1 MVNLRVVGW
10 LALAWALSLDA
21 FAAESTQPPTP
32 AETAVAAI
40 GSAKEPCAALAGV
53 ARSHG
58 IPLEGVDQSSEGAVV
73 NPGDSVTALVTLV
86 EKSHRTEWLLYVSAD
101 RQNPSATNKPSRM
114 VMHSTTGRK
123 FEFEST
129 RVPVSVR
136 TLGPYDASN
145 QTHKLKPT
153 DKTARVSLQQGY
165 LALGLDNAAKAAM
178 RLRKSKTKGGLA
190 YGPRSFGEK
199 ALARGRE
206 LTNVI
211 HLTVEEERALG
222 GAGPALESYFT
233 IVQQTEGLSDILF
246 KLVDLPSMWSIARNR
261 GVSANFQFGNKPI
274 RERKVVAGNPAVYE
288 MPVALELNG
297 QDALHITLVATR
309 PQPPLLACAGITG
322 LVAARPGAKDTY
334 LTVQLLSAKRAPTAT
349 NTAVTW
355 QPRHQ
360 ENSIP

>member
-1 MVNLRVVGW
+1 MVNLHVVGW
-10 LALAWALSLDA
+10 LVLAWALSLDA
-21 FAAESTQPPTP
+21 FAAQPPSP
-32 AETAVAAI
+32 AEAALAAI
-40 GSAKEPCAALAGV
+40 GSTTEPCAALAAV

-58 IPLEGVDQSSEGAVV
+58 IPLDGVDQFTEGAAV

-86 EKSHRTEWLLYVSAD
+86 EKSCRTEWLLYVSAD
-101 RQNPSATNKPSRM
+101 RQGPSATNKPSKM

-145 QTHKLKPT
+145 QKRKLKPT

-190 YGPRSFGEK
+190 YGPRPFGEK

-206 LTNVI
+206 LTNNI

-261 GVSANFQFGNKPI
+261 GVAANFQFGNQEI
-274 RERKVVAGNPAVYE
+274 RERQVAAGNPAVYE
-288 MPVALELNG
+288 IPVALELNG
-297 QDALHITLVATR
+297 QVALHITLVATR
-309 PQPPLLACAGITG
+309 PQPPLLACAGIMG
-322 LVAARPGAKDTY
+322 LVAMRPGANDTC
-334 LTVQLLSAKRAPTAT
+334 LAVQLLSAKHAPTAT
-349 NTAVTW
+349 NTV
-355 QPRHQ
+355 
-360 ENSIP
+360 ENASNN

>member
-10 LALAWALSLDA
+10 LGLVSALSLDA
-21 FAAESTQPPTP
+21 SAAQPAQLPTP
-32 AETAVAAI
+32 AEAAVAAI
-40 GSAKEPCAALAGV
+40 GSAAEPCAALAGV
-53 ARSHG
+53 ARSQG
-58 IPLEGVDQSSEGAVV
+58 IPLDGVDQSSAGVVV

-86 EKSHRTEWLLYVSAD
+86 EKSHRTEWLLYVNAD
-101 RQNPSATNKPSRM
+101 GQGPSATNKPSKM

-145 QTHKLKPT
+145 QKRKLKAA

-178 RLRKSKTKGGLA
+178 RLRESNTKGGLA
-190 YGPRSFGEK
+190 YGPRPFGEK

-206 LTNVI
+206 LTNII

-246 KLVDLPSMWSIARNR
+246 KLIDLPSMWSIARNK
-261 GVSANFQFGNKPI
+261 GVTANFQFGHKKI
-274 RERKVVAGNPAVYE
+274 RERQVEAGSPAVYE
-288 MPVALELNG
+288 IPLALELNG

-309 PQPPLLACAGITG
+309 PQPPLLACAGIMG
-322 LVAARPGAKDTY
+322 LVATRPGAKDTW
-334 LTVQLLSAKRAPTAT
+334 LAVQLLSAKRSPVAT
-349 NTAVTW
+349 NTVANTS
-355 QPRHQ
+355 
-360 ENSIP
+360 NK